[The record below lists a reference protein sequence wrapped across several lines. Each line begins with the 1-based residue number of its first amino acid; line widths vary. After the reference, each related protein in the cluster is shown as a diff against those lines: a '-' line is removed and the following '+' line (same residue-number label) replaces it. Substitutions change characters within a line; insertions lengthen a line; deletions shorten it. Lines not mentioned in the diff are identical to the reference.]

1 MVQLVQAETRGQ
13 PQPERSPVRHAS
25 GWILDFPFQSIRFR
39 HVLSAAAALL
49 LLAGCAPLRH
59 YESLLVL
66 ADTSAGHGASRWK
79 EVTQP
84 PRRQSVAF
92 VVNGRAHTGD
102 LYLPADAEPAAGIV
116 LVPGAVPEGKDDP
129 RLVAFAMTLAR
140 ARFAVLAP
148 ELPGF
153 RKLRVQPTDARAVAD
168 AFAYLANRPDLAP
181 GGKAG
186 VGAFSYSVGPA
197 VLAALEPDIRERV
210 RFIVAVG
217 GYHDLFRAIR
227 FFTTGHFEA
236 DGREGYVT
244 PDDYG
249 RLVFA
254 YGARAYLS
262 VARDRDHIERIA
274 ERKQQDRE
282 ADVSDLVAGLSR
294 EGKAVYELAVNTDP
308 VRFPAL
314 LAELPPAMLA
324 DLDALSLHNKDL
336 GRLEARLLLIHGRN
350 DNLIPYPESVAL
362 AQAAPEGKA
371 RVWLIN
377 RVLGHVDLSLG
388 HAFSWQFVSQVLP
401 DIWRML
407 CAVDALLSE
416 RDKSPPQAP

>member
-1 MVQLVQAETRGQ
+1 MRV
-13 PQPERSPVRHAS
+13 
-25 GWILDFPFQSIRFR
+25 R
-39 HVLSAAAALL
+39 HVLIAAAALL

-59 YESLLVL
+59 YQSLLVL
-66 ADTSAGHGASRWK
+66 ADAGAGHGPSRWK

-92 VVNGRAHTGD
+92 NVNGRVHTGD
-102 LYLPADAEPAAGIV
+102 LYLPADAEPVAGIV

-153 RKLRVQPTDARAVAD
+153 RELRVRPTDARAVAD
-168 AFAYLANRPDLAP
+168 AFAYLASRPDLAP
-181 GGKAG
+181 GGRAG

-197 VLAALEPDIRERV
+197 VLAALESDIRERV

-227 FFTTGHFEA
+227 FFTTGHFEV
-236 DGREGYVT
+236 DGKEGYLK
-244 PDDYG
+244 PDEYG

-254 YGARAYLS
+254 YGAKAYLR
-262 VARDRDHIERIA
+262 APRDRKLIEAIA
-274 ERKQQDRE
+274 ERKRRHMA
-282 ADVSDLVAGLSR
+282 ADVADLVAGLSR
-294 EGKAVYELAVNTDP
+294 EGNAVYEVAVNTDP
-308 VRFPAL
+308 ARFPAL

-350 DNLIPYPESVAL
+350 DNLIPYPESLAL
-362 AQAAPEGKA
+362 AQAAPQGKA

-377 RVLGHVDLSLG
+377 RILGHVDLSLG
-388 HAFSWQFVSQVLP
+388 HVFTWQFVRRELP
-401 DIWRML
+401 DIWRMFR
-407 CAVDALLSE
+407 AVDALLSE
-416 RDKSPPQAP
+416 RDKGPAAQQTP

>member
-1 MVQLVQAETRGQ
+1 MSILHFQA
-13 PQPERSPVRHAS
+13 
-25 GWILDFPFQSIRFR
+25 IRLR
-39 HVLSAAAALL
+39 HVLIAAAALL
-49 LLAGCAPLRH
+49 HLAGCAPLRH
-59 YESLLVL
+59 YQSLLVL
-66 ADTSAGHGASRWK
+66 ADAGAGHGPSRWK

-84 PRRQSVAF
+84 PWRQPVAF
-92 VVNGRAHTGD
+92 DVNGRVHTGD
-102 LYLPADAEPAAGIV
+102 LYLPADAEPVAGIV

-153 RKLRVQPTDARAVAD
+153 RELRVRPTDARAVAD
-168 AFAYLANRPDLAP
+168 AFAYLASRPDLAP
-181 GGKAG
+181 GGRAG

-217 GYHDLFRAIR
+217 GYYDLFRAIR
-227 FFTTGHFEA
+227 FFTTGHFEV
-236 DGREGYVT
+236 DGKGGYLK
-244 PDDYG
+244 PDEYG

-254 YGARAYLS
+254 YGAKAYLR
-262 VARDRDHIERIA
+262 APRDRELIEAIA
-274 ERKQQDRE
+274 ERKRRDRA
-282 ADVSDLVAGLSR
+282 ADVADLVAGLGR
-294 EGKAVYELAVNTDP
+294 EGKAVYDVAVNTDP
-308 VRFPAL
+308 ARFPAL
-314 LAELPPAMLA
+314 LAVLPPAMLA

-336 GRLEARLLLIHGRN
+336 GQLEARLLLIHGRN
-350 DNLIPYPESVAL
+350 DTLIPYPESLAL

-401 DIWRML
+401 DIWRMFR
-407 CAVDALLSE
+407 AVDALLSE
-416 RDKSPPQAP
+416 RDKSAPQAP

>member
-1 MVQLVQAETRGQ
+1 MSFAIPETRAQ
-13 PQPERSPVRHAS
+13 PQPERSPVRHAP
-25 GWILDFPFQSIRFR
+25 GWILDFPFQAIRLR
-39 HVLSAAAALL
+39 HVLIAAAALL

-59 YESLLVL
+59 YQSLLVL
-66 ADTSAGHGASRWK
+66 ADAGAGHGPSRWK

-92 VVNGRAHTGD
+92 NVNGRVHTGD
-102 LYLPADAEPAAGIV
+102 LYLPADAEPVAGIV

-148 ELPGF
+148 ELSGF
-153 RKLRVQPTDARAVAD
+153 RELRVRPTDARAVAD
-168 AFAYLANRPDLAP
+168 AFAYLASRPDLAP
-181 GGKAG
+181 GGRAG

-227 FFTTGHFEA
+227 FFTTGHFEV
-236 DGREGYVT
+236 DGKEGYLK
-244 PDDYG
+244 PDEYG

-254 YGARAYLS
+254 YGAKAYLR
-262 VARDRDHIERIA
+262 APRDRKLIEAIA
-274 ERKQQDRE
+274 ERKRRDRA
-282 ADVSDLVAGLSR
+282 ADVADLVAGLSR
-294 EGKAVYELAVNTDP
+294 EGNAVYEVAVNTDP
-308 VRFPAL
+308 ARFPAL

-350 DNLIPYPESVAL
+350 DTLIPYPESLAL

-388 HAFSWQFVSQVLP
+388 HAFTWQFVSQVLP
-401 DIWRML
+401 DIWRMFR
-407 CAVDALLSE
+407 AVDALLSE

>member
-1 MVQLVQAETRGQ
+1 MDLPVQAIG
-13 PQPERSPVRHAS
+13 V
-25 GWILDFPFQSIRFR
+25 R
-39 HVLSAAAALL
+39 HVLIAALALL
-49 LLAGCAPLRH
+49 LLAGGWALQRH

-66 ADTSAGHGASRWK
+66 ADVSAGHGPSRWK

-92 VVNGRAHTGD
+92 NVNGRVHTGD
-102 LYLPADAEPAAGIV
+102 LYLPTDAEPAAGIV

-129 RLVAFAMTLAR
+129 RLLAFAMTLAR

-148 ELPGF
+148 ELAGV
-153 RKLRVQPTDARAVAD
+153 RELRVRPTDAREVAD
-168 AFAYLANRPDLAP
+168 AFAYLASRPDLAP
-181 GGKAG
+181 GGRAG
-186 VGAFSYSVGPA
+186 IGAFSYAVGPA

-217 GYHDLFRAIR
+217 GYHDLFHTIR
-227 FFTTGHFEA
+227 FFTTGYFEE
-236 DGREGYVT
+236 DGKENHVK

-254 YGARAYLS
+254 YGAKAYLR
-262 VARDRDHIERIA
+262 APQDHDLIEVIA
-274 ERKQQDRE
+274 ERKRQDMA
-282 ADVSDLVAGLSR
+282 ADVADLIAGLSR
-294 EGKAVYELAVNTDP
+294 EAKAVYEVAVNTDP
-308 VRFPAL
+308 ARFPTL
-314 LAELPPAMLA
+314 LAGLPPAMLA

-336 GRLEARLLLIHGRN
+336 GRLKARLLLVHGRN
-350 DNLIPYPESVAL
+350 DNLIPYPESLAL

-388 HAFSWQFVSQVLP
+388 HVLTWQFVSQALP

-407 CAVDALLSE
+407 RAVDALLSE
-416 RDKSPPQAP
+416 RDKSPEAPETP

>member
-1 MVQLVQAETRGQ
+1 M
-13 PQPERSPVRHAS
+13 S
-25 GWILDFPFQSIRFR
+25 FSIRR
-39 HVLSAAAALL
+39 VLIAALAL
-49 LLAGCAPLRH
+49 ALLAGCVPLRH
-59 YESLLVL
+59 YEALLVL
-66 ADTSAGHGASRWK
+66 ADAGAGHGPSRWK
-79 EVTQP
+79 EVTQA

-92 VVNGRAHTGD
+92 NVNGRVHTGD

-148 ELPGF
+148 ELSGF
-153 RKLRVQPTDARAVAD
+153 RELRVRPTDARAVAD
-168 AFAYLANRPDLAP
+168 AFAWLASRPDLAP
-181 GGKAG
+181 GGRAG
-186 VGAFSYSVGPA
+186 IVAFSYAVGPA

-227 FFTTGHFEA
+227 FFTTGYFEEV
-236 DGREGYVT
+236 GKGGYVK

-254 YGARAYLS
+254 YGAKAYLR
-262 VARDRDHIERIA
+262 ALRDHDHIDAIA
-274 ERKQQDRE
+274 ERRRRDRA
-282 ADVSDLVAGLSR
+282 ADVADLVAGLSR
-294 EGKAVYELAVNTDP
+294 EAKAVYELAVNTDP
-308 VRFPAL
+308 ARFPAL
-314 LAELPPAMLA
+314 VAGLPSAMLA

-336 GRLEARLLLIHGRN
+336 GRLKARLLLLHGRN
-350 DNLIPYPESVAL
+350 DNLIPYPESLAL
-362 AQAAPEGKA
+362 ARAAPERKA

-388 HAFSWQFVSQVLP
+388 QVFSWRFVSQTLP
-401 DIWRML
+401 DIWRMFR
-407 CAVDALLSE
+407 AVDALLSE
-416 RDKSPPQAP
+416 RDKGPAAPELA

>member
-1 MVQLVQAETRGQ
+1 M
-13 PQPERSPVRHAS
+13 SFS
-25 GWILDFPFQSIRFR
+25 MLDFPFPAIRVR
-39 HVLSAAAALL
+39 RVLVVALALL
-49 LLAGCAPLRH
+49 LLAACAPLRH

-66 ADTSAGHGASRWK
+66 ADTGAGHGPSRWK
-79 EVTQP
+79 EVTQL
-84 PRRQSVAF
+84 PRRQTVAF
-92 VVNGRAHTGD
+92 NVDGRAHTGD

-153 RKLRVQPTDARAVAD
+153 RDLRVRPTDAREVAD
-168 AFAYLANRPDLAP
+168 AFAYLVSRPDLAP
-181 GGKAG
+181 GGRAG
-186 VGAFSYSVGPA
+186 IGAFSYAVGPA

-227 FFTTGHFEA
+227 FFTTGYFEE
-236 DGREGYVT
+236 DGKGGYVK

-254 YGARAYLS
+254 YGAKAYLR
-262 VARDRDHIERIA
+262 APRDHELIDAIAEHKRRDRA
-274 ERKQQDRE
+274 V
-282 ADVSDLVAGLSR
+282 DVADLVAGLSR
-294 EGKAVYELAVNTDP
+294 EAKAVYEVAVNTDP
-308 VRFPAL
+308 ARFPAL
-314 LAELPPAMLA
+314 LAGLPSAMLA

-336 GRLEARLLLIHGRN
+336 GRLKARLLLVHGRN
-350 DNLIPYPESVAL
+350 DNLIPYPESLAL
-362 AQAAPEGKA
+362 ARAAPNGKA

-377 RVLGHVDLSLG
+377 RILGHVDLSLG
-388 HAFSWQFVSQVLP
+388 HVLSWQFVSEKLP
-401 DIWRML
+401 DIWCML
-407 CAVDALLSE
+407 RAVDALLGE
-416 RDKSPPQAP
+416 RDKGPEAP

>member
-1 MVQLVQAETRGQ
+1 MDLPVQAIG
-13 PQPERSPVRHAS
+13 V
-25 GWILDFPFQSIRFR
+25 R
-39 HVLSAAAALL
+39 HVLIAALALL
-49 LLAGCAPLRH
+49 LLAGGWALQRH

-66 ADTSAGHGASRWK
+66 ADVGAGHGPSRWK

-92 VVNGRAHTGD
+92 NLNGRVHTGD
-102 LYLPADAEPAAGIV
+102 LYLPTDAEPAAGIV

-148 ELPGF
+148 ELAGV
-153 RKLRVQPTDARAVAD
+153 RELRVRPTDAREVAD
-168 AFAYLANRPDLAP
+168 AFAYLASRPDLAP
-181 GGKAG
+181 GGRAG
-186 VGAFSYSVGPA
+186 IGAFSYAVGPA

-217 GYHDLFRAIR
+217 GYHDLFHTIR
-227 FFTTGHFEA
+227 FFTTGYFEE
-236 DGREGYVT
+236 DGKENHVK

-254 YGARAYLS
+254 YGAKAYLR
-262 VARDRDHIERIA
+262 APQDHELIEAIA
-274 ERKQQDRE
+274 ERKRRDIA
-282 ADVSDLVAGLSR
+282 ADVADLIASLSSKA
-294 EGKAVYELAVNTDP
+294 KAVYEVAVNTDP
-308 VRFPAL
+308 ARFPTL
-314 LAELPPAMLA
+314 LAGLPPAMLA

-336 GRLEARLLLIHGRN
+336 GRLKARLLLVHGRN
-350 DNLIPYPESVAL
+350 DSLIPYPESLAL

-388 HAFSWQFVSQVLP
+388 HVLTWQFVSQALP

-407 CAVDALLSE
+407 GPVDALLSE
-416 RDKSPPQAP
+416 RDKGPEAAETP

>member
-1 MVQLVQAETRGQ
+1 M
-13 PQPERSPVRHAS
+13 SFS
-25 GWILDFPFQSIRFR
+25 MLDFPFQAVRVR
-39 HVLSAAAALL
+39 HVLIAALALL

-59 YESLLVL
+59 YQSLLVL
-66 ADTSAGHGASRWK
+66 TDVGAGHGPSRWK
-79 EVTQP
+79 EVTPP

-92 VVNGRAHTGD
+92 NVNGRDHTGD

-148 ELPGF
+148 ELSGV
-153 RKLRVQPTDARAVAD
+153 RELRVRPSDAREVAD
-168 AFAYLANRPDLAP
+168 AFAYLASRPDLAP
-181 GGKAG
+181 GGRAG
-186 VGAFSYSVGPA
+186 IGAFSYAVGPA

-217 GYHDLFRAIR
+217 GYYDLYRAVR
-227 FFTTGHFEA
+227 FFTTGYFEE
-236 DGREGYVT
+236 DGKGGYVK

-254 YGARAYLS
+254 YGAKAYLR
-262 VARDRDHIERIA
+262 APRDHELIEEIA
-274 ERKQQDRE
+274 ERKRQDR
-282 ADVSDLVAGLSR
+282 ATDVSDLSAGLSR
-294 EGKAVYELAVNTDP
+294 EAKGVYEVAVNSNP
-308 VRFPAL
+308 ARFPAL
-314 LAELPPAMLA
+314 LAGLPPAMRA

-336 GRLEARLLLIHGRN
+336 GRLKARLLLVHGRN
-350 DNLIPYPESVAL
+350 DNLIPYPESLAL
-362 AQAAPEGKA
+362 AQAAPPGKA
-371 RVWLIN
+371 RVWLID

-388 HAFSWQFVSQVLP
+388 HALTWQFVSKELP

-407 CAVDALLSE
+407 RAVDALLSE
-416 RDKSPPQAP
+416 RNKGPEAPQTS